1 MQTDL
6 AASAAL
12 QNGFIKMSTGH
23 NFLYAPLQL
32 TAATAVVILPPF
44 AEEMN
49 KSRHLLSALM
59 RQLAAKG
66 HSCFMLD
73 NYGTGDSDGDL
84 DTATTAI
91 WRADLLQLLTL
102 LQQQGFTQV
111 SFIAVRFGVLQLFDL
126 LNQHPLPLTPVKL
139 IFWQP
144 LFSVEKFW
152 QQFVRI
158 KVAEAMAAGTKISQK
173 ELEQQL
179 SQGEIIEIAGY
190 PISPAFYHSLRQM
203 RTALPTSLS
212 QFELSWFETSQLD
225 NIALPVQQQLQQL
238 QQAVAVN
245 FVQLNAEPYWQT
257 SELAGADALIQLTVQ
272 QFSEDV
278 A

>member
-1 MQTDL
+1 MQKDP

-32 TAATAVVILPPF
+32 TANTAIVILPPF

-59 RQLAAKG
+59 RQLAAQG

-84 DTATTAI
+84 DSATTAI
-91 WRADLLQLLTL
+91 WRTDLLQLLTL
-102 LQQQGFTQV
+102 LQQQGFAQV

-126 LNQHPLPLTPVKL
+126 LNQHPLPLTPGKL

-144 LFSVEKFW
+144 LYSVEKFW

-173 ELEQQL
+173 ALEQQL
-179 SQGEIIEIAGY
+179 NQGELIEIAGY
-190 PISPAFYHSLRQM
+190 PISMPFYHSLLQM
-203 RTALPTSLS
+203 HTALPTCLS

-257 SELAGADALIQLTVQ
+257 SELASADALIQLTVQ
-272 QFSEDV
+272 QICEGI

>member
-1 MQTDL
+1 MQTDP

-12 QNGFIKMSTGH
+12 QHGFIKMSSGD
-23 NFLYAPLQL
+23 NFLYAPLQS
-32 TAATAVVILPPF
+32 TATTAIVILPPF

-91 WRADLLQLLTL
+91 WRTDLLQLLTL
-102 LQQQGFTQV
+102 LQQQGFMQV

-126 LNQHPLPLTPVKL
+126 LNQHPLPLTPGKL

-158 KVAEAMAAGTKISQK
+158 KVAETMAAGTKISQK
-173 ELEQQL
+173 ALEQQL
-179 SQGEIIEIAGY
+179 NQGELIEIAGY
-190 PISPAFYHSLRQM
+190 PISPAFYHSLLQM
-203 RTALPTSLS
+203 HTALPTSLS

-257 SELAGADALIQLTVQ
+257 SELARADALIQLTVQ
-272 QFSEDV
+272 QFCE
-278 A
+278 AIA